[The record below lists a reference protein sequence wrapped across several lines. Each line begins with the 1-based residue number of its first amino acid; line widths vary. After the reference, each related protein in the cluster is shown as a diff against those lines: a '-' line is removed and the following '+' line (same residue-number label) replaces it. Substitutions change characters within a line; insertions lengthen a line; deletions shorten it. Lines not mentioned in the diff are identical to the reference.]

1 MPTATRPNFDAAGRL
16 THLEAIACAKHH
28 ELLEITTRRRTA
40 FDDRAR
46 LRARIADLD
55 ATNIRGISD
64 HEITRL
70 SARLADVEDAIQR
83 LGEREAAATEVW
95 TTAAHTFTRARDRAR
110 ELGLAI
116 PVELEDVK

>member
-16 THLEAIACAKHH
+16 THLEAIASAKHH
-28 ELLEITTRRRTA
+28 ELIEITARRRTA

-46 LRARIADLD
+46 LRARISDLE
-55 ATNIRGISD
+55 ATNVRGVAD

-70 SARLADVEDAIQR
+70 SARLADVDDAIQR
-83 LGEREAAATEVW
+83 LGEREAAASGGW

-116 PVELEDVK
+116 PVELEDVQ